1 MLPVVHRGEGM
12 DIFSMLGLISFAAL
26 AYAFKLATES
36 VT

>member
-1 MLPVVHRGEGM
+1 MLRAVHRGKDM
-12 DIFSMLGLISFAAL
+12 DIFSMLGLIGFIAL

>member
-1 MLPVVHRGEGM
+1 MLPADHRGDDM
-12 DIFSMLGLISFAAL
+12 DIFSMLGLIGFAAL

>member
-1 MLPVVHRGEGM
+1 M
-12 DIFSMLGLISFAAL
+12 DIFSMLGLIGFAAL